1 MSTSPLKPVAL
12 AVCTAM
18 GGLSLASPAFAM
30 HELAS
35 GYMAS
40 AAAAVQDA
48 TDGQHAHH
56 GKDGEGACGIDKVD
70 RDGDGRVSR
79 AEFDAMHPDSGDAF
93 ASMDTSG
100 DGFVDAAEH
109 DAHHAAAKGGK
120 AAEGK
125 CGEGKCGEG
134 ACGGGA

>member
-1 MSTSPLKPVAL
+1 MSTSTLKPVAL
-12 AVCTAM
+12 AVCTAV
-18 GGLSLASPAFAM
+18 GGLSLATPAFAM
-30 HELAS
+30 QELAS

-40 AAAAVQDA
+40 ANAAGHDDKGA
-48 TDGQHAHH
+48 QHAHH
-56 GKDGEGACGIDKVD
+56 GKDGEGACGMDKVD
-70 RDGDGRVSR
+70 RDGDGRMSR
-79 AEFDAMHPDSGDAF
+79 AEFDAVHPDSGDMF
-93 ASMDTSG
+93 ATMDTSG

-109 DAHHAAAKGGK
+109 DVHHAAQGK